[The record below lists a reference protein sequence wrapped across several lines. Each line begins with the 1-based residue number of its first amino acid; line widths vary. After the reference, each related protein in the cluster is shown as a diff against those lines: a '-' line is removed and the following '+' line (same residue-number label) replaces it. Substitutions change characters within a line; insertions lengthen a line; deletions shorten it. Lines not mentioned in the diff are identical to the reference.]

1 MYQLRTGNKNIFRK
15 MHYCQ
20 KYNYYKF
27 ILNNVMEFYV
37 YITFPSFKHMQIKE
51 QDARLHFGDI

>member
-1 MYQLRTGNKNIFRK
+1 

-27 ILNNVMEFYV
+27 ILNNVVKLYV
-37 YITFPSFKHMQIKE
+37 YITFPSFKHMQINLLRPK
-51 QDARLHFGDI
+51 LFHKMHF